1 MGILISKKSLFLSI
15 RSNNDTLSD
24 ANKNLNNDANKNDY
38 NDKSK

>member
-15 RSNNDTLSD
+15 RSSND
-24 ANKNLNNDANKNDY
+24 NKNDY